1 MRGRCD
7 LDSTGPVVIC
17 QATILRPACAGPLH
31 ARTVRIVPLAM
42 LLVAPPLS
50 AQELRIH
57 LRDEVTRAPL
67 VGALVGAVQGTERTA
82 RRLSPETGRVVLSL
96 PHPGIWRLRVDRIG
110 FEAWESPPFE
120 VAAGDV
126 ITREW
131 LVPSL
136 RRDLPTIVVVGET
149 PCAQR
154 MESGS
159 TVASLWE
166 EIRLALEASELTLRE
181 GNTPLHVREFTRE
194 LSDSLV
200 IQRHWISRAAVEAG
214 QPFRSLPPDH
224 LAREGFVQHAGG
236 RASFHG
242 PDAALLLSDAFLE
255 THCFE
260 TRPGSDGLV
269 GLAFS
274 PVPSRTVPE
283 IEGTL
288 WIDRTTSELRTLE
301 FRYINLSPP
310 LDLAGSGGRVEYQR
324 LEDGGWII
332 RDWHIRM
339 PRLAREQVDTLG
351 RRNVLVRQVGFLDQG
366 GTAVI
371 TDDPAGVVTHATLEG
386 QVIDSTTGAGLGG
399 VLIEL
404 HDERGEPEITE
415 TDSSGRFSFT
425 TLRSGDQLVVARHP
439 KLGVVGRSATRSV
452 LLSIGDTARV
462 EFGVVPMEAMVR
474 WVCGNT
480 RDRSGVVGMALGD
493 FDVPVMD
500 LAFRATWRTP
510 AGRTREARGRLMPDG
525 LFGVCDLPV
534 DLPIRIE
541 ARVRQQVLSTVEVE
555 LEPREFRWVEL
566 RARRGG

>member
-1 MRGRCD
+1 MISMLRAGCAHLAGRH
-7 LDSTGPVVIC
+7 LLGGT
-17 QATILRPACAGPLH
+17 LPLG
-31 ARTVRIVPLAM
+31 
-42 LLVAPPLS
+42 LVAALLTGPPLS
-50 AQELRIH
+50 AQELRVQ
-57 LRDEVTRAPL
+57 LRDEMTRAPL
-67 VGALVGAVQGTERTA
+67 VGALVGAVQGAERTA
-82 RRLSPETGRVVLSL
+82 RQLSPETGRVTLSL
-96 PHPGIWRLRVDRIG
+96 PRPGTWRLRVDRIG

-120 VAAGDV
+120 VAAGEV
-126 ITREW
+126 IAREW
-131 LVPSL
+131 LVPSR

-149 PCAQR
+149 QCASR
-154 MESGS
+154 MESG
-159 TVASLWE
+159 TAVAALWE
-166 EIRLALEASELTLRE
+166 EIRLALEASELTLRQ
-181 GNTPLHVREFTRE
+181 GDTPLHVREFTRE
-194 LSDSLV
+194 LGDSLDV
-200 IQRHWISRAAVEAG
+200 QRHWISRAAVEAG

-224 LAREGFVQHAGG
+224 LAREGFVQRAGG

-242 PDAALLLSDAFLE
+242 PDAGLLLSEEFLE

-269 GLAFS
+269 GLAFT

-288 WIDRTTSELRTLE
+288 WLDRTSSELRTLE
-301 FRYINLSPP
+301 FRYVNLTPP
-310 LDLAGSGGRVEYQR
+310 LDMVGSGGRVEYQR

-351 RRNVLVRQVGFLDQG
+351 RANILVRHQGFLDRG
-366 GTAVI
+366 GTAVV
-371 TDDPAGVVTHATLEG
+371 TQDLAGVVTHARLEG
-386 QVIDSTTGAGLGG
+386 QVIDSSSGAGLGG
-399 VLIEL
+399 VRVEL
-404 HDERGEPEITE
+404 HDESGEPEVTE

-425 TLRSGDQLVVARHP
+425 TLRSGDQMVVARHP

-480 RDRSGVVGMALGD
+480 RDRSGVIGMALGD
-493 FDVPVMD
+493 YDVPVVD
-500 LAFRATWRTP
+500 LNFRATWLTP
-510 AGRTREARGRLMPDG
+510 SGRTREARGRLMPDG
-525 LFGVCDLPV
+525 LFGICDLPV

-541 ARVRQQVLSTVEVE
+541 ARLRQQVLQSADVE

-566 RARRGG
+566 RVGR